1 MPDIDLKHYLG
12 GGGPGRGGAG
22 GHPSGRTVRLSGAEI
37 ALAVKRL
44 PALPAILHEVIRDLS
59 NVNAD
64 LARLQERI
72 SSDPSLTT
80 RLLKMANSSFYN
92 SSTEICSIARAL
104 TTLGFRTACNVVV
117 ASALRAALYQGDV
130 PGFSRRGLFRH
141 SLGSAVC
148 SARLG
153 RMVPTLRSHQDQLFV
168 AGLLHDVGM
177 VALSTVYAQN
187 HIETGSD
194 CWSRDQILD
203 VERQLLGTDHLEIGL
218 RVWEHW
224 GLPRELLAP
233 ITRHH
238 EPLVRLLDEPLTL
251 AVAVTELYLDQLGFG
266 RPRPVATP
274 EDVQVA
280 IKLLGA
286 EPALVLPAL
295 EGFEQE
301 VAAIHGALT
310 T

>member
-1 MPDIDLKHYLG
+1 
-12 GGGPGRGGAG
+12 
-22 GHPSGRTVRLSGAEI
+22 
-37 ALAVKRL
+37 
-44 PALPAILHEVIRDLS
+44 
-59 NVNAD
+59 
-64 LARLQERI
+64 
-72 SSDPSLTT
+72 
-80 RLLKMANSSFYN
+80 
-92 SSTEICSIARAL
+92 
-104 TTLGFRTACNVVV
+104 
-117 ASALRAALYQGDV
+117 
-130 PGFSRRGLFRH
+130 
-141 SLGSAVC
+141 
-148 SARLG
+148 
-153 RMVPTLRSHQDQLFV
+153 
-168 AGLLHDVGM
+168 VGM